1 MSAHLISRRRIV
13 TGVASIMP
21 VGAVSLLVP
30 SVANA
35 DDELHQS
42 RHVGADIAAL
52 HELQSRFHESISG
65 GGHIDE
71 LVSLWADDAT
81 FIAGGSTLH
90 GKDEIRSF
98 FLQGGGFTHNW
109 VSVSPAWKTRFQVHG
124 NTADIYF
131 ECHFV
136 DWQANPQVVLT
147 HGTFEGTAGK
157 VDGRWLFRHITAGVN
172 PLTP

>member
-1 MSAHLISRRRIV
+1 MGAHLISRRRIV
-13 TGVASIMP
+13 AGAASIVP

-30 SVANA
+30 SAANA

-42 RHVGADIAAL
+42 RHGAAIAAL

-81 FIAGGSTLH
+81 FIAGGSTLQ

-124 NTADIYF
+124 NTADVYF